1 CALSGDFVVI
11 ARFKGKSGVVA
22 SGPEGVLFRYCNHTC
37 FLPVGDQ
44 VDLSKSKVDVM
55 PSYRDQIPEDG
66 FSLSLMIVPDE
77 EDDGGS
83 SFAFQEQD
91 QVKVGRTASQQGL
104 ADLSSFHHV
113 TPLLPRLDKLLG
125 QGFPP
130 EASTLALQLSNN
142 ELSAAVAMME
152 ETPLQD
158 LMTFRLTLSPRSSE
172 GSSPNRRARF
182 KSISVVSPGSL
193 LESDQG
199 DLSFDQ
205 YDDSHHGAVG
215 TNLPSTGPLS
225 SAIMR

>member
-1 CALSGDFVVI
+1 MF
-11 ARFKGKSGVVA
+11 
-22 SGPEGVLFRYCNHTC
+22 EYVLDH
-37 FLPVGDQ
+37 P
-44 VDLSKSKVDVM
+44 
-55 PSYRDQIPEDG
+55 
-66 FSLSLMIVPDE
+66 
-77 EDDGGS
+77 
-83 SFAFQEQD
+83 FAD
-91 QVKVGRTASQQGL
+91 WSGL

-193 LESDQG
+193 LESDQVRASSSG
-199 DLSFDQ
+199 VRCSFDNGGSGMEEL
-205 YDDSHHGAVG
+205 DWEVVESVSVFEMRRAEWGGLSGDTFCLIISPSFGCDSCSRHDA
-215 TNLPSTGPLS
+215 
-225 SAIMR
+225 